1 MPAPPQELPASLG
14 RLQRL
19 KLLQCDGNQIRGVPP
34 ALLRAP
40 ALATLSLHDNP
51 ITPAALAATEG
62 YAEFEARRQGKASK
76 ALATGVLLGRS
87 GLDEGVDRRV
97 DARGPATP

>member
-1 MPAPPQELPASLG
+1 M
-14 RLQRL
+14 
-19 KLLQCDGNQIRGVPP
+19 PP

-51 ITPAALAATEG
+51 ITPAALAGTDG

-76 ALATGVLLGRS
+76 ALATGVLLGRA
-87 GLDEGVDRRV
+87 GLDEGVDRRLE
-97 DARGPATP
+97 DRGPPTP